1 METYPDLLQ
10 SLHFLKFPDEK
21 QLLYFSD
28 SDSNSDSVI
37 EQILV
42 KPKQISIKSEQIS
55 VKPKQISESSDLF
68 LSCTFT
74 DNIENKKDVV
84 FNDIFTETLS
94 EKYKS
99 PKKRS
104 KKSKKTL
111 SKSKKSLSK
120 SKKTLS
126 KSKKTL
132 SKSKERSKK

>member
-10 SLHFLKFPDEK
+10 SLSFLKFPDEK

-37 EQILV
+37 EQISI

-55 VKPKQISESSDLF
+55 VKPKQMSESSDLF
-68 LSCTFT
+68 LSCTFS

-94 EKYKS
+94 EKLSEKYKS

-111 SKSKKSLSK
+111 SKSR
-120 SKKTLS
+120 
-126 KSKKTL
+126 KTL